1 MGLRRHGGRFS
12 AFDRSR
18 GSVRRLAALASLLA
32 AFAGVSALVV
42 GGSAISAS
50 AWHPVL
56 SGQTV
61 CTDGEHVVTWTIENS
76 ETSPSSP
83 MTIASAVA
91 DVGATDY
98 PVTGYTS
105 PVPGAGSTPAQ
116 TIIPGSV
123 SGTVVLTVFAT
134 WTNGE
139 QATRTTSVVLDE
151 NCVPP
156 TTTTTEAPTTTTTE
170 APTTT
175 TTEAPTT
182 TTTEAPTT
190 TTTEAPT
197 TTTTE
202 APTTTTT
209 EAPTTTTTEAPTTTT
224 TEAPTTTTTVEATT
238 TTTDAPTTTTTVEAT
253 TTTEAPTTTTTVAST
268 TTVPETVVTEGTS
281 ESTSTTQPSSVTTQA
296 VTTTTAAPGQL
307 PFTGSSGWP
316 PLFGLVALGLGSGL
330 WLVARRRHSAGI

>member
-1 MGLRRHGGRFS
+1 M
-12 AFDRSR
+12 FDRSR
-18 GSVRRLAALASLLA
+18 GSARRFAALAAVLA
-32 AFAGVSALVV
+32 AFAGVSAVVV

-61 CTDGEHVVTWTIENS
+61 CTEGEHIVTWTIENS

-83 MTIASAVA
+83 MTIASAIA
-91 DVGATDY
+91 TVGATEY

-116 TIIPGSV
+116 TVIPGSV

-182 TTTEAPTT
+182 TTTERA
-190 TTTEAPT
+190 
-197 TTTTE
+197 
-202 APTTTTT
+202 
-209 EAPTTTTTEAPTTTT
+209 
-224 TEAPTTTTTVEATT
+224 
-238 TTTDAPTTTTTVEAT
+238 DHDDDR
-253 TTTEAPTTTTTVAST
+253 
-268 TTVPETVVTEGTS
+268 
-281 ESTSTTQPSSVTTQA
+281 
-296 VTTTTAAPGQL
+296 AADHDDDRAADHDDDRGADHDDDRGADHDDDRGADHDHDGRGRPRR
-307 PFTGSSGWP
+307 P
-316 PLFGLVALGLGSGL
+316 P
-330 WLVARRRHSAGI
+330 RRRRRPRRSRRPRRPPKRRRRPRRSPVRQPFRRPS